1 MHQGSNT
8 VERSAQTLLMYSVGG
23 GLGSVPD
30 AHWDGPLPAFAEWGL
45 TVTSWWCC
53 YHCVCVQDLPNY
65 AQSQIPI
72 FSLPQEWLWCESWCG
87 NKTKTK
93 VGV

>member
-1 MHQGSNT
+1 
-8 VERSAQTLLMYSVGG
+8 
-23 GLGSVPD
+23 
-30 AHWDGPLPAFAEWGL
+30 
-45 TVTSWWCC
+45 
-53 YHCVCVQDLPNY
+53 VQDLPNY

-93 VGV
+93 VGVLSEKTGSTAMYNQAATKGLVSANLSFHADGRHTRQRRCSHRERTAHASGDYVCWLVT